1 MHRAFLLTAVCLLT
15 ASTGCQSE
23 VDRVYPVSGKI
34 TFSDGSPA
42 QFGIIEFRSQ
52 SPDPV
57 IARGKI
63 EKDGSFRVRASGRQ
77 WGLTQG
83 KHTGVIIQI
92 VGNPRGQPKLVHKHG
107 LEVADKYR
115 DYKSSDLNIEVAP
128 DGDNHFELIVDS
140 K

>member
-1 MHRAFLLTAVCLLT
+1 MHRAFLLIAVCLLT

-34 TFSDGSPA
+34 IFSDGSPA

-52 SPDPV
+52 STDPIV
-57 IARGKI
+57 ARGKI

-77 WGLTQG
+77 WGLTKG

-92 VGNPRGQPKLVHKHG
+92 VGNPRGRPQLAHQHG
-107 LEVADKYR
+107 HEVDEKYR
-115 DYKSSDLNIEVAP
+115 DYRTSDLRIEVTP
-128 DGDNHFELIVDS
+128 DGDNHFELVVDS